1 MKKLF
6 ITLLAMLLLG
16 MIPARELQAKKPNI
30 LIILADDMGYSDA
43 GCYGS
48 EIQTPNLDK
57 LSSNGLRFTQFY
69 NTGRCWP
76 SRSSLLT
83 GYYPQSVRRD
93 NLTKPTGENPKP
105 PTGGAGG
112 VRPRWAQLLP
122 AYLKPLGY
130 RSYVAGKWHVDGKP
144 EKNGF
149 DHSYLY
155 MNTEGYFGAVNHT
168 EDDVK
173 LPPVLPDGS
182 SYSTVRI
189 ADYAIKFLKEHASKY
204 SDQPFFEY
212 LAFHSPHFPI
222 QAMPEDIAMYKD
234 RYKSGWDA
242 IRTERMESMKK
253 LGLLNCDLSPLDP
266 DIIPS
271 WNLSEKELQK
281 RIGPGEV
288 GHAVAWNSL
297 TSEQKEFQSDKMAVH
312 AAMVHRMDIEIGR
325 VIDQIKEMGALENTL
340 VLFVSDNGASAEQII
355 REGGHDPMSV
365 VGSPQSYLGIGP
377 GWSSAANTPFRLHKS
392 WNHEGGISTPLIV
405 SWPAGIKS
413 RNELRTDPGHL
424 IDIVPTILEITGAK
438 MPETLEGFAVPALH
452 GKSLVAEFRKN
463 GKLKHEYLWWNHD
476 GNRAFRVEN
485 WKIAADHQLP
495 WELYDLGKDRSET
508 KNLADKYP
516 EKVKEL
522 ETLWISHANEFGAL
536 SKQDMP
542 EIKPQNKK

>member
-1 MKKLF
+1 MKKLL

-16 MIPARELQAKKPNI
+16 MMPARELQAKKPNI

-168 EDDVK
+168 EDDAK

-189 ADYAIKFLKEHASKY
+189 ADYAIKFLKEHAAKY

-222 QAMPEDIAMYKD
+222 QAMPEDIALYKD

-242 IRTERMESMKK
+242 IRTERLESMKK
-253 LGLLNCDLSPLDP
+253 LGLINCDLSPLDP

-405 SWPAGIKS
+405 SWPIGIKS

-438 MPETLEGFAVPALH
+438 MPETVEGFAVPALH

-463 GKLKHEYLWWNHD
+463 AKLKHEYLWWNHD
-476 GNRAFRVEN
+476 GNRAIRVGD
-485 WKIAADHQLP
+485 WKLAADHKLP
-495 WELYDLGKDRSET
+495 WELYNLKDDRSET
-508 KNLADKYP
+508 KNLAGQLP
-516 EKVKEL
+516 GKVKEL
-522 ETLWISHANEFGAL
+522 EEIWISHAKELEGL
-536 SKQDMP
+536 SKQDP
-542 EIKPQNKK
+542 PPKLLKP

>member
-1 MKKLF
+1 MKKLL

-16 MIPARELQAKKPNI
+16 MMPARELQAKKPNI

-168 EDDVK
+168 EDDAK

-189 ADYAIKFLKEHASKY
+189 ADYAIKFLKEHAAKY

-222 QAMPEDIAMYKD
+222 QAMPEDIALYKD

-242 IRTERMESMKK
+242 IRNERLERMRKI
-253 LGLLNCDLSPLDP
+253 GLINCDLSPLDP

-288 GHAVAWNSL
+288 GHAVTWNSL
-297 TSEQKEFQSDKMAVH
+297 TSEQKEFQSNKMAVH

-325 VIDQIKEMGALENTL
+325 VIDQIREMGALENTL

-405 SWPAGIKS
+405 SWPIGIKS
-413 RNELRTDPGHL
+413 RNELRTAPGHL
-424 IDIVPTILEITGAK
+424 IDIVPTILEITGVR
-438 MPETLEGFAVPALH
+438 MPETVEGFAVPALH

-476 GNRAFRVEN
+476 GNRSIRVGD
-485 WKIAADHQLP
+485 WKLVADHKLP
-495 WELYDLGKDRSET
+495 WELYNLKDDRSET
-508 KNLADKYP
+508 KNLAGQLP
-516 EKVKEL
+516 GKVKEM
-522 ETLWISHANEFGAL
+522 EEIWISHAKELDGL
-536 SKQDMP
+536 SKQDP
-542 EIKPQNKK
+542 PPKLLKP